1 MRLTVEGDSLPS
13 YASLREEVV
22 GYLTARFGIGGPELE
37 RLLFLERGGE
47 VWAATCRAPETLS
60 LARPE
65 GLRALRR
72 VEGGWKPTSALLEVL
87 GRSITAARLEVEGVD
102 ELCALLRGQ
111 EIPTSTSS
119 GFVAISFR
127 GDVLGCALARN
138 GRARALIPT
147 GRRQE
152 LLEALAADRRL
163 RQPDDS
169 SLAS

>member
-1 MRLTVEGDSLPS
+1 MPS

-102 ELCALLRGQ
+102 ELVRAPPR
-111 EIPTSTSS
+111 
-119 GFVAISFR
+119 A
-127 GDVLGCALARN
+127 GD
-138 GRARALIPT
+138 PDFD
-147 GRRQE
+147 E
-152 LLEALAADRRL
+152 FRL
-163 RQPDDS
+163 RRHQFPR
-169 SLAS
+169 